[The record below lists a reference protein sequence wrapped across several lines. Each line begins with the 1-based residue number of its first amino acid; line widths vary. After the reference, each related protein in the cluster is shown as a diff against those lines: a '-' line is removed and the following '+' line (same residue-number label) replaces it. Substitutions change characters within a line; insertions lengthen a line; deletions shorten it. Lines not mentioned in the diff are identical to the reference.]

1 MSFDTFLVETRAVP
15 RTETRTEP
23 RFETRTDKMG
33 RRW

>member
-1 MSFDTFLVETRAVP
+1 MSFDTFLVETRAVS